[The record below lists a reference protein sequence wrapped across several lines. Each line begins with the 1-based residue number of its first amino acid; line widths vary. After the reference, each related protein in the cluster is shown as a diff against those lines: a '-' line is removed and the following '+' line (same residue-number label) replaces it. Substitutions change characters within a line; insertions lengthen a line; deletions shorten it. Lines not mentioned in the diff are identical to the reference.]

1 MAMALGVWIGQRV
14 NAVGNPRR
22 VGTVRYVGAVEGYAG
37 DWVGVDWDD
46 GEGKH
51 DGSLGDVRYFSARGE
66 RSGSFI
72 RAKNL
77 SSGISF
83 LEALHLR
90 YGSDSTKEE
99 EGKNHFARFFFF
111 FFLALFNVQPRTES
125 RTFKRRTEQ
134 HACRNATR
142 VSATMAIDWLCSQHV
157 DNYKQLYIS
166 FLNPSDT

>member
-1 MAMALGVWIGQRV
+1 MDEPSQDHLIPEPNGQEASPAMAMALGVWIGQRV

-111 FFLALFNVQPRTES
+111 FFFGSFQCSTKNRES
-125 RTFKRRTEQ
+125 HLQ
-134 HACRNATR
+134 AT
-142 VSATMAIDWLCSQHV
+142 H
-157 DNYKQLYIS
+157 
-166 FLNPSDT
+166 